1 MQCSVDGQRLKM
13 QQIIEDGRVGELVA
27 KLQENWEFIKACII
41 RIDELITIFL
51 LYIFL
56 YNYYDFNCMFS

>member
-27 KLQENWEFIKACII
+27 KLQEN
-41 RIDELITIFL
+41 
-51 LYIFL
+51 
-56 YNYYDFNCMFS
+56 